1 MRSSLFFVCK
11 RERTFFYLPYY
22 CMIRKQ
28 FAKAI
33 SKRLDSFLY
42 TGLYAWL
49 SVFHSLAQQKNGSS
63 WLYFLEAMALLLL
76 IMLPV
81 LLFSWKREN
90 WKNEWPRKKYN
101 LVWWCCFAGYPV
113 LVLLVTGLAVRMPE
127 PLRQLV
133 FTAVVVTCMLEILL
147 VANAW
152 YRQRAGQWQW
162 FRAISLEKAVFIS
175 IFIISFVFSIMAV
188 SSAGDPR
195 YDTPGNLLLGYE
207 FKPAKIIGDF
217 GSFIGFLFQFLFMFC
232 CGYAYFILNGKV
244 LVPLILKPHGALIYV
259 LAGLASVSL
268 SYPLIGFLL
277 NRLPFNSRLGTIFPS
292 NPFLMENAFGAI
304 FILLLSL
311 PVVLAQQWSRQNNR
325 IMALEKEKVETEL
338 DLLKQQLNPHFF
350 FNTLNNLYAL
360 SLQQSKQTP
369 ESILQ
374 LSELMRYVIY
384 KAKDDR
390 VPPGDEVKYIED
402 YIQLQQIRLKRS
414 PDIRFSQ
421 DIAADTPAVAP
432 LLLIVLVENAFKH
445 GIEPAEENAFLHVHL
460 TTTNNRL
467 HFSCI
472 NSFEQESGSTGI
484 GLENLKRRLQL
495 LYPGKHI
502 LKTEKENHIF
512 KAELQLDLS

>member
-1 MRSSLFFVCK
+1 MD
-11 RERTFFYLPYY
+11 T
-22 CMIRKQ
+22 
-28 FAKAI
+28 
-33 SKRLDSFLY
+33 
-42 TGLYAWL
+42 
-49 SVFHSLAQQKNGSS
+49 QKIIN
-63 WLYFLEAMALLLL
+63 F
-76 IMLPV
+76 
-81 LLFSWKREN
+81 
-90 WKNEWPRKKYN
+90 
-101 LVWWCCFAGYPV
+101 VWWCCFAGYAGM
-113 LVLLVTGLAVRMPE
+113 LLLVTGLTTGMPE
-127 PLRQLV
+127 RLRQLV
-133 FTAVVVTCMLEILL
+133 FTAVLVTWLLELILVVNT
-147 VANAW
+147 W

-175 IFIISFVFSIMAV
+175 IFIISLVFSIMAV

-232 CGYAYFILNGKV
+232 CGYAYFILNSKV
-244 LVPLILKPHGALIYV
+244 LVPLILKPHGVLIYV

-277 NRLPFNSRLGTIFPS
+277 NSLPFNSRLGTIFPS
-292 NPFLMENAFGAI
+292 NPFLLENAFGAI

-311 PVVLAQQWSRQNNR
+311 PVVLALQWSRQNNR

-360 SLQQSKQTP
+360 SLQQSRQTP

-390 VPPGDEVKYIED
+390 VQIGDEVKYIEG

-421 DIAADTPAVAP
+421 DIAPGTPPVAP

-445 GIEPAEENAFLHVHL
+445 GIETAEENAFLHMQLSATHE
-460 TTTNNRL
+460 RL

-472 NSFEQESGSTGI
+472 NSFEQVSGNTGI
-484 GLENLKRRLQL
+484 GLENLQRRLQL
-495 LYPGKHI
+495 LYPG
-502 LKTEKENHIF
+502 NMY
-512 KAELQLDLS
+512 